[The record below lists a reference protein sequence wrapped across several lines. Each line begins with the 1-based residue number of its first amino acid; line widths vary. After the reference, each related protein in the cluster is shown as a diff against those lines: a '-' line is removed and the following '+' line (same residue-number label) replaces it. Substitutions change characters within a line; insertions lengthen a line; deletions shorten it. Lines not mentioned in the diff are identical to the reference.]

1 MIKFDKV
8 AEVKYNGLQVA
19 SDWIRDLEDDNS
31 RLHKEGV
38 IEKALVAARLG
49 SASAECFLY
58 NCYLAYNPYFTYNVK
73 QVPETEGLEHRENPW
88 VQFWGLC
95 ESLRTRTLTGHK
107 ARDTIKIISERF
119 DSDQW
124 NMLARRVLIKDLRC
138 GITAKTLNKILGNS
152 EWKIPAFEVQ
162 LATDSKGHPKKMT
175 GLCRLE
181 PKLDGVRTIAVGYRN
196 GTVML
201 YSRNGK
207 EFSNFPH
214 IAEQVRALVQKH
226 NLRYD
231 LVLDGEIVGDSFQQ
245 LMKHAH
251 RKDHVENTADYHVFD
266 IMRLDELKEGH
277 CNRNQHNRLQALDAL
292 ISMSGLPN
300 IHLTDGFT
308 VDLSDE
314 AGHNTMTEYAEKCV
328 SQGYEGIMI
337 KRLDAP
343 YECKRSTFWMK
354 WKPVIT
360 VDLEVVDL
368 EEGTGRNEGRLG
380 ALVCEGIDDGRTIR
394 VNVGSGLSDSDRDS
408 FWSRRNELKGY
419 IVEIKADAVTQN
431 QDGTYSLRFPRFER
445 FRGFEPGE
453 KL

>member
-1 MIKFDKV
+1 MIKFDKK
-8 AEVKYNGLQVA
+8 ADAKYNGLQVA

-162 LATDSKGHPKKMT
+162 LATDSKGQPQKMT
-175 GLCRLE
+175 GMCRLE
-181 PKLDGVRTIAVGYRN
+181 PKLDGVRTIADGYRN
-196 GTVML
+196 DTVVM

-277 CNRNQHNRLQALDAL
+277 CNRNQHNRLQVLDAL

-308 VDLSDE
+308 VDH
-314 AGHNTMTEYAEKCV
+314 A
-328 SQGYEGIMI
+328 
-337 KRLDAP
+337 
-343 YECKRSTFWMK
+343 
-354 WKPVIT
+354 
-360 VDLEVVDL
+360 
-368 EEGTGRNEGRLG
+368 
-380 ALVCEGIDDGRTIR
+380 
-394 VNVGSGLSDSDRDS
+394 
-408 FWSRRNELKGY
+408 
-419 IVEIKADAVTQN
+419 
-431 QDGTYSLRFPRFER
+431 
-445 FRGFEPGE
+445 
-453 KL
+453 

>member
-1 MIKFDKV
+1 
-8 AEVKYNGLQVA
+8 
-19 SDWIRDLEDDNS
+19 
-31 RLHKEGV
+31 
-38 IEKALVAARLG
+38 
-49 SASAECFLY
+49 
-58 NCYLAYNPYFTYNVK
+58 
-73 QVPETEGLEHRENPW
+73 
-88 VQFWGLC
+88 
-95 ESLRTRTLTGHK
+95 
-107 ARDTIKIISERF
+107 
-119 DSDQW
+119 
-124 NMLARRVLIKDLRC
+124 
-138 GITAKTLNKILGNS
+138 
-152 EWKIPAFEVQ
+152 
-162 LATDSKGHPKKMT
+162 
-175 GLCRLE
+175 
-181 PKLDGVRTIAVGYRN
+181 
-196 GTVML
+196 ML

-277 CNRNQHNRLQALDAL
+277 CNRNQHNRLQALDSL

-308 VDLSDE
+308 IDLSDDH
-314 AGHNTMTEYAEKCV
+314 GHNMMTEYANKCV

-380 ALVCEGIDDGRTIR
+380 ALVCEGIDDGRAIR

>member
-1 MIKFDKV
+1 MIKFDKE
-8 AEVKYNGLQVA
+8 ADAKYNGLQVA
-19 SDWIRDLEDDNS
+19 SDWVRDLEADNS

-119 DSDQW
+119 DSEQW

-152 EWKIPAFEVQ
+152 EWKIPVFEVQ

-175 GLCRLE
+175 GVCRLE
-181 PKLDGVRTIAVGYRN
+181 PKLDGVRTIAIAYRN

-214 IAEQVRALVQKH
+214 IAEQIRALAQKH
-226 NLRYD
+226 SLQYD
-231 LVLDGEIVGDSFQQ
+231 LVLDGEIVGTSFQE
-245 LMKHAH
+245 LMKGATK
-251 RKDHVENTADYHVFD
+251 KDHVATDSDFHVFD
-266 IMRLDELKEGH
+266 IMNLAEFREGH
-277 CNRNQHNRLQALDAL
+277 CNRNQHNRLLALSTL
-292 ISMSGLPN
+292 VSMHGLPN
-300 IHLTDGFT
+300 IHLVDGFD
-308 VDLSDE
+308 VDLSNE
-314 AGHNTMTEYAEKCV
+314 AGHKTMTEYAEKCV
-328 SQGYEGIMI
+328 LEGFEGIMI

-368 EEGTGRNEGRLG
+368 EEGTGRNQGRLG
-380 ALVCEGIDDGRTIR
+380 ALACEGTDDGRAIR

-408 FWSRRNELKGY
+408 FWTRKDELVGH
-419 IVEIKADAVTQN
+419 IVEIKADVVTQN